1 MSPDLQTNL
10 EIPDLWYDIYARFLP
25 GTIFTFAIRY
35 LFLDITT
42 IPTGVEIILYIGAGY
57 ITALITQP
65 IASLITDQIDKSI
78 LRNKK
83 KEILFFRQAEKALGD
98 GNHHSKIVSKMHG
111 EVTFFIQV
119 ALLSILYFLI
129 ELIYL
134 SNTSYSLIIPW
145 VISFLS
151 FGLSII
157 VAYRRFKRAEND
169 LVIYAKS

>member
-10 EIPDLWYDIYARFLP
+10 EIPDLWYDVYARFLP

-35 LFLDITT
+35 FLLDITT
-42 IPTGVEIILYIGAGY
+42 IPTGIEIIMYIGAGY
-57 ITALITQP
+57 ISALITQP
-65 IASLITDQIDKSI
+65 IASLITDQIDKWI
-78 LRNKK
+78 LRSKK
-83 KEILFFRQAEKALGD
+83 KEMLFFRQAQKALGP
-98 GNHHSKIVSKMHG
+98 GNQYSKIFSKMHG

-129 ELIYL
+129 ELIFH
-134 SNTSYSLIIPW
+134 SDTSYSLLIPW

-151 FGLSII
+151 FGLSTI

-169 LVIYAKS
+169 LEIYAKP